1 MKRILLVLPF
11 LLAAC
16 DSGLTGPSKNLV
28 PTAASLSVSGGTCT
42 VPIGGILTAVSTG
55 FDQWGYNRCARIFNG
70 TYSSYCA
77 EGGTSPADCAHLYG
91 IYLPDQ
97 LIMKWNAEWDRGN
110 SEGWSKPPYSAWL
123 DNEENGKKPDGSGAV
138 WHYKYQWYGPCG
150 ANYTLLPDGGYCIWG
165 QFEVLMDQGI
175 DPSVSPGHIW
185 NALAK
190 PNGYGT

>member
-1 MKRILLVLPF
+1 MKRILLILPF

-16 DSGLTGPSKNLV
+16 DSGLTAPSKNLV
-28 PTAASLSVSGGTCT
+28 PTTASLSVSGGTCT
-42 VPIGGILTAVSTG
+42 VPIGGVLTDVSTG
-55 FDQWGYNRCARIFNG
+55 FDQWGYNRCARVFNG

-77 EGGTSPADCAHLYG
+77 EGGASPTACGTLYG

-110 SEGWSKPPYSAWL
+110 SEGWSNPPYRAWL
-123 DNEENGKKPDGSGAV
+123 DNEENGKKPGGSGAV
-138 WHYKYQWYGPCG
+138 WHYKEQWVGPCG
-150 ANYTLLPDGGYCIWG
+150 ANYTRLPDGGYCIWG
-165 QFEVLMDQGI
+165 IFEVLMDQGL
-175 DPSVSPGHIW
+175 DPSVDAGHIW